1 MNETIATGLHL
12 PDGPVGLAD
21 GRVALTEMEDDRGCL
36 TIIDAGRKRREV
48 CRPGG
53 GRPTGLAIDGDGCFW
68 VAGGPENALVR
79 LSPQGRTLQLIEGSE
94 DGPFIFPNDLA
105 FGPDGLLY
113 MTDSG
118 VEISNLL
125 EGVGIRPDFLSAPYN
140 GRVYQ
145 IDPREGRVLRTLA
158 TGLLLANGIAFDAEG
173 LLYYS
178 ETLTGNIYRQVV
190 GGRQEIFAHALQ
202 SPMKEQLKGPAGM
215 AFDRDGTLY
224 CAIYGQGDVCL
235 IGQSGAISGHIPTNG
250 MLPGNIAF
258 TLDGKYALITEQ
270 ERGVV
275 ERIPAPRP
283 GMPLHMPSI

>member
-1 MNETIATGLHL
+1 MNETIAAGLHL
-12 PDGPVGLAD
+12 PDGPVGLDD
-21 GRVALTEMEDDRGCL
+21 GRVALSEMVDDRRCL
-36 TIIDAGRKRREV
+36 TIVDAAGKRHEV
-48 CRPGG
+48 ARPG
-53 GRPTGLAIDGDGCFW
+53 GRPTGVAVDGDGCFW
-68 VAGGPENALVR
+68 TAGGPENSLVR
-79 LSPQGRTLQLIEGSE
+79 FSPKGRTLQLIEGSDE
-94 DGPFIFPNDLA
+94 GPFIFPNDLA

-118 VEISNLL
+118 VEISDFV
-125 EGVGIRPDFLSAPYN
+125 EGFGIRPDFLSAPYN

-178 ETLTGNIYRQVV
+178 ETLTGNIYRQIV
-190 GGRQEIFAHALQ
+190 GGRQEIFAHVLR
-202 SPMKEQLKGPAGM
+202 SPTKDKLNGPAGM

-224 CAIYGQGDVCL
+224 CTIYGQGDICL
-235 IGQSGAISGHIPTNG
+235 IDQTGTVSGHIPTNG
-250 MLPGNIAF
+250 LLPGNIAF

-270 ERGVV
+270 EHGAV

>member
-12 PDGPVGLAD
+12 PDGPVGMAD
-21 GRVALTEMEDDRGCL
+21 GRIALTEMEDDRGCL
-36 TIIDAGRKRREV
+36 TIIDAGIKHREI

-53 GRPTGLAIDGDGCFW
+53 RPSGLAVDGDGCFW
-68 VAGGPENALVR
+68 VAGGPENCLVR
-79 LSPQGRTLQLIEGSE
+79 LSPKGRTLQLIEGTE
-94 DGPFIFPNDLA
+94 DGPFVFPNDLA

-118 VEISNLL
+118 VEISNLV

-178 ETLTGNIYRQVV
+178 ETLTGNVYRQIV
-190 GGRQEIFAHALQ
+190 GGRQEIFAHVLKT
-202 SPMKEQLKGPAGM
+202 PMKEQLKGPAGM

-224 CAIYGQGDVCL
+224 CTVYGQGDVCL
-235 IGQSGAISGHIPTNG
+235 IDRNGAKSGHIPTNG
-250 MLPGNIAF
+250 LLPGNIAF

-275 ERIPAPRP
+275 ERIPAPKP

>member
-1 MNETIATGLHL
+1 MNETIAAGLHL

-21 GRVALTEMEDDRGCL
+21 GRVAITEMEDDRGSV
-36 TIIDAGRKRREV
+36 TIVDAGIKRRDV
-48 CRPGG
+48 FRPGG
-53 GRPTGLAIDGDGCFW
+53 GRPSGLAIDGDGCFW
-68 VAGGPENALVR
+68 VAGGPENSLVR
-79 LSPQGRTLQLIEGSE
+79 LSPQGRTLQVIEGSE

-125 EGVGIRPDFLSAPYN
+125 EGVGIRPDFMSAPYN

-173 LLYYS
+173 VLYYS
-178 ETLTGNIYRQVV
+178 ETLTGNIYRQVI
-190 GGRQEIFAHALQ
+190 GGRQEMFAHTLR
-202 SPMKEQLKGPAGM
+202 SPMKERLKGPAGM
-215 AFDRDGTLY
+215 AFDRGGTLY

-235 IGQSGAISGHIPTNG
+235 IGRSGAISGHIPTNG
-250 MLPGNIAF
+250 LLPANIAF

-270 ERGVV
+270 ERGVI

-283 GMPLHMPSI
+283 GMPLHMPAI

>member
-1 MNETIATGLHL
+1 MNETIAAGLHL
-12 PDGPVGLAD
+12 PDGPVGLDD
-21 GRVALTEMEDDRGCL
+21 GRVALSEMVDDRRCL
-36 TIIDAGRKRREV
+36 TIVDAAGKRLEV
-48 CRPGG
+48 ARPG
-53 GRPTGLAIDGDGCFW
+53 GRPTGVAVDGDGCFW
-68 VAGGPENALVR
+68 TAGGPENSLVR
-79 LSPQGRTLQLIEGSE
+79 FSPKGRTLQLIEGSDE
-94 DGPFIFPNDLA
+94 GPFIFPNDLA

-118 VEISNLL
+118 VEISDFV
-125 EGVGIRPDFLSAPYN
+125 EGFGIRPDFLSAPYN

-178 ETLTGNIYRQVV
+178 ETLTGNIYRQIV
-190 GGRQEIFAHALQ
+190 GGRQEIFAHVLR
-202 SPMKEQLKGPAGM
+202 SPTKDKLNGPAGM

-224 CAIYGQGDVCL
+224 CTIYGQGDICL
-235 IGQSGAISGHIPTNG
+235 VDQTGTVSGHIPTNG
-250 MLPGNIAF
+250 LLPGNIAF

-270 ERGVV
+270 EHGVV